1 MTTHTTIFET
11 ASRQR
16 TRFPYKGMCTV
27 EDLWDLTVRELDG
40 IFKSLNA
47 KLKVDQEE
55 SLLDLKDEVS
65 SELDLQVSIIRHIVG
80 VKLAES
86 AAAEQDAARRQKKD
100 RILSILSDK
109 QDESLVAMSEEELA
123 GMLEDL

>member
-55 SLLDLKDEVS
+55 SLLDPNETSL
-65 SELDLQVSIIRHIVG
+65 ELDLQVAIIRHIVSA
-80 VKLAES
+80 KLDEA
-86 AAAEQDAARRQKKD
+86 AAAEHEAVQRQKKD
-100 RILSILSDK
+100 RVLSILADK
-109 QDESLVAMSEEELA
+109 QDAGLVAMSEEELSQ
-123 GMLEDL
+123 MLEDL